1 MSVRTLSR
9 RLDAEGTSF
18 RQILESVREELALA
32 HLRNA
37 AVEIGEVAFL
47 LGYSESSAFHRW
59 FKRRTGRTPLEF
71 RREAGQRGAAV
82 DQ

>member
-47 LGYSESSAFHRW
+47 LGYSELSAFHRW